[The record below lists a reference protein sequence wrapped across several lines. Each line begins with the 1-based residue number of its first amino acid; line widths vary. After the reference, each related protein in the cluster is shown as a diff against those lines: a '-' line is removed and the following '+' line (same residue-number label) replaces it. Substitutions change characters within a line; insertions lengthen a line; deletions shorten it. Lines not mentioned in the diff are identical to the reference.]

1 MIFEELLGRRR
12 RDIIVE
18 KIIIIQKSV
27 AAEDSYSAPTLCRC
41 FPTVVIRRIFPTI
54 IFRRWNLQRFDAS

>member
-18 KIIIIQKSV
+18 KIIIQKSV
-27 AAEDSYSAPTLCRC
+27 AAEDSYSAPTLCRS

>member
-1 MIFEELLGRRR
+1 M
-12 RDIIVE
+12 E

-27 AAEDSYSAPTLCRC
+27 AAEDSYSAPTLCRS